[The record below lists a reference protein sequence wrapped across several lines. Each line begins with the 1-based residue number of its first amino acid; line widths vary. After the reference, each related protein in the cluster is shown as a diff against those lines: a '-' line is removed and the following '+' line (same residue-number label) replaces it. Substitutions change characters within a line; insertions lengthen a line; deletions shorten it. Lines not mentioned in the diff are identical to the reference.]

1 MIEIDL
7 LAGGMLHFPAGR
19 RWKKPLPAIKT
30 SQTERMNVTLKS
42 HAVKKRTK
50 ILLIVLLSLVVL
62 AVAAVLIARGVARSF
77 IQSEISTRSD
87 WEIDTGDV
95 ADREASQQV
104 TVYTDPVEASIQ
116 ITQIVP
122 DEYEDEGFTYYDEEV
137 QDRLA
142 YTLLQLTQ
150 EGDYTLESPLAI
162 LNPFGTGSNGLYL
175 YFGTSNPTQVSYT
188 VEAEGYP
195 SYSATANNA
204 GENGFS
210 RVQEFLLIG
219 LVPGEENT
227 VTLLATTRQGREET
241 FSFTIDMPEST
252 SGYDTQL
259 EVVEGDVDPT
269 ELSNGL
275 FYAMGFGDY
284 YGYTFFF
291 DNDGV
296 LRYEMVLEGYHSDRF
311 LWDEDGS
318 LITCVGSQKIA
329 RLNRFGQVTQVF
341 DLGQYEL
348 HHDINWGPEGTILV
362 LATDLEGE
370 TVEDQVLQI
379 DLESGEVSHI
389 VDFTQVFQSY
399 FDITR
404 PVQATDPFGLWSEG
418 EWDWLHLN
426 SLQYDESDNSII
438 VSSRETSTIIK
449 CALGEEP
456 SIVWMAGNP
465 DFWEDTEFAQYS
477 LEAEGDFPFQYG
489 QHDVELMS
497 AEEVEALG
505 FAAAEDGQLYLRVY
519 DNNYYAMSSRDDFQ
533 VEVPE
538 DVGTSNMEDGVASHV
553 YYYLVDQNQ
562 NTFTLVDSFDL
573 PYSSLVSNV
582 KWMGETYV
590 VNNGVHQCFEEY
602 DLEGSLIRQYNYTCT
617 ANGYR
622 VMKDDFEGFWF
633 LEM

>member
-1 MIEIDL
+1 M
-7 LAGGMLHFPAGR
+7 
-19 RWKKPLPAIKT
+19 
-30 SQTERMNVTLKS
+30 KS
-42 HAVKKRTK
+42 HSSSKSHSTKKK
-50 ILLIVLLSLVVL
+50 VIILSCVIAGLAVL
-62 AVAAVLIARGVARSF
+62 ALAAYFIARGVASSF
-77 IQSEISTRSD
+77 IQSEISTRED
-87 WEIDTGDV
+87 WSISTGDV

-104 TVYTDPVEASIQ
+104 TVYTDPVEASIE

-122 DEYEDEGFTYYDEEV
+122 DEYEEEGFTYYDEEV

-150 EGDYTLESPLAI
+150 EENYTLESPLAI

-175 YFGTSNPTQVSYT
+175 YFGTNNPTKVQYT
-188 VEAEGYP
+188 VSVEDESIADYT
-195 SYSATANNA
+195 AWANNA
-204 GENGFS
+204 GEDGFS

-219 LVPGEENT
+219 LVPGQENT
-227 VTLLATTRQGREET
+227 VTLTAYNRQGAQT
-241 FSFTIDMPEST
+241 QSASFTIDMPEPT
-252 SGYDTQL
+252 SGYDVTL
-259 EVVEGDVDPT
+259 ETVDGDSAQ

-275 FYAMGFGDY
+275 YYAMGIGGQ
-284 YGYTFFF
+284 YGYTFFY

-296 LRYEMVLEGYHSDRF
+296 MRYEMVLEGYHSDRF
-311 LWDEDGS
+311 LWDGDGS
-318 LITCVGSQKIA
+318 LITCVGSTKVA
-329 RLNRFGQVTQVF
+329 RLNSFGQVTQVY
-341 DLGQYEL
+341 DLGTYEL
-348 HHDINWGPEGTILV
+348 HHDINWGPEGTILA
-362 LATDLEGE
+362 LATGLEGE

-379 DLESGEVSHI
+379 DLESGEVTHI

-456 SIVWMAGNP
+456 QIVWMAGNP
-465 DFWEDTEFAQYS
+465 DFWEGTDFAQYS
-477 LEAEGDFPFQYG
+477 LEAQGDFSYQYG

-497 AEEVEALG
+497 SEEVEALG
-505 FAAAEDGQLYLRVY
+505 FEAPEEGQLYLRVY

-538 DVGTSNMEDGVASHV
+538 DVGTANMEDGVDSHV
-553 YYYLVDQNQ
+553 YYYLVDEGAG
-562 NTFTLVDSFDL
+562 TFTLVDSFDL
-573 PYSSLVSNV
+573 PYSSLVSNAQ
-582 KWMGETYV
+582 WRGDSYT

-602 DLEGSLIRQYNYTCT
+602 DQQGSLIRQYKYTCT

-622 VMKDDFEGFWF
+622 VMKDDFEGYWF
-633 LEM
+633 LQQ

>member
-1 MIEIDL
+1 M
-7 LAGGMLHFPAGR
+7 
-19 RWKKPLPAIKT
+19 
-30 SQTERMNVTLKS
+30 KS
-42 HAVKKRTK
+42 HSSSKSHSTKKK
-50 ILLIVLLSLVVL
+50 VIILSCVVAGLAVL
-62 AVAAVLIARGVARSF
+62 ALAAYFIARGVASSF
-77 IQSEISTRSD
+77 IQSEISTRED
-87 WEIDTGDV
+87 WSISTGDV

-104 TVYTDPVEASIQ
+104 TVYTDPVEASIE

-122 DEYEDEGFTYYDEEV
+122 DEYEEEGFTYYDEEV

-150 EGDYTLESPLAI
+150 EENYTLESPLAI

-175 YFGTSNPTQVSYT
+175 YFGTNNPTKVQYT
-188 VEAEGYP
+188 VSVEDESIADYT
-195 SYSATANNA
+195 AWANNA
-204 GENGFS
+204 GEDGFS

-227 VTLLATTRQGREET
+227 VTLTAYNRQGAQT
-241 FSFTIDMPEST
+241 QSASFTIDMPEPT
-252 SGYDTQL
+252 SGYDVTL
-259 EVVEGDVDPT
+259 ETVDGDSAQ

-275 FYAMGFGDY
+275 YYAMGIGGQ
-284 YGYTFFF
+284 YGYTFFY

-296 LRYEMVLEGYHSDRF
+296 MRYEMVLEGYHSDRF
-311 LWDEDGS
+311 LWDDDGS
-318 LITCVGSQKIA
+318 LITCVGSTKVA
-329 RLNRFGQVTQVF
+329 RLNRFGQVTQVY
-341 DLGQYEL
+341 DLGTYEL
-348 HHDINWGPEGTILV
+348 HHDINWGPEGTILA

-379 DLESGEVSHI
+379 DLESGEVTHI

-456 SIVWMAGNP
+456 QIVWMAGNP
-465 DFWEDTEFAQYS
+465 DFWEGTDFAQYS
-477 LEAEGDFPFQYG
+477 LEAQGDFSYQYG

-497 AEEVEALG
+497 SEEVEALG
-505 FAAAEDGQLYLRVY
+505 FEAPEEGQLYLRVY

-538 DVGTSNMEDGVASHV
+538 DVGTANMEDGVDSHV
-553 YYYLVDQNQ
+553 YYYLVDEGAG
-562 NTFTLVDSFDL
+562 TFTLVDSFDL
-573 PYSSLVSNV
+573 PYSSLVSNAQ
-582 KWMGETYV
+582 WRGDSYT

-602 DLEGSLIRQYNYTCT
+602 DQQGSLIRQYKYTCT

-622 VMKDDFEGFWF
+622 VMKDDFEGYWF
-633 LEM
+633 LQQ

>member
-1 MIEIDL
+1 M
-7 LAGGMLHFPAGR
+7 
-19 RWKKPLPAIKT
+19 
-30 SQTERMNVTLKS
+30 KS
-42 HAVKKRTK
+42 HSSSKSHSTKKK
-50 ILLIVLLSLVVL
+50 VIILSCVVAGLAVL
-62 AVAAVLIARGVARSF
+62 ALAAYFIARGVASSF
-77 IQSEISTRSD
+77 IQSEISTRED
-87 WEIDTGDV
+87 WSISTGDV

-104 TVYTDPVEASIQ
+104 TVYTGPVEASIE

-122 DEYEDEGFTYYDEEV
+122 DEYEEEGFTYYDEEV

-150 EGDYTLESPLAI
+150 EENYTLESPLAI

-175 YFGTSNPTQVSYT
+175 YFGTNNPTKVQYT
-188 VEAEGYP
+188 VSVEDESIADYT
-195 SYSATANNA
+195 AWANNA
-204 GENGFS
+204 GEDGFS

-219 LVPGEENT
+219 LVPGQENT
-227 VTLLATTRQGREET
+227 VTLTAYNRQGAQT
-241 FSFTIDMPEST
+241 QSASFTIDMPEPT
-252 SGYDTQL
+252 SGYDVTL
-259 EVVEGDVDPT
+259 ETVDGDSAQ

-275 FYAMGFGDY
+275 YYAMGIGGQ
-284 YGYTFFF
+284 YGYTFFY

-296 LRYEMVLEGYHSDRF
+296 MRYEMVLEGYHSDRF
-311 LWDEDGS
+311 LWDDDGS
-318 LITCVGSQKIA
+318 LITCVGSTKVA
-329 RLNRFGQVTQVF
+329 RLNRFGQVTQVY
-341 DLGQYEL
+341 DLGTYEL
-348 HHDINWGPEGTILV
+348 HHDINWGPEGTILA

-379 DLESGEVSHI
+379 DLESGEVTHI

-456 SIVWMAGNP
+456 QIVWMAGNP
-465 DFWEDTEFAQYS
+465 DFWEGTDFAQYS
-477 LEAEGDFPFQYG
+477 LEAQGDFSYQYG

-497 AEEVEALG
+497 SEEVEALG
-505 FAAAEDGQLYLRVY
+505 FEAPEEGQLYLRVY

-538 DVGTSNMEDGVASHV
+538 DVGTANMEDGVDSHV
-553 YYYLVDQNQ
+553 YYYLVDEGAG
-562 NTFTLVDSFDL
+562 TFTLVDSFDL
-573 PYSSLVSNV
+573 PYSSLVSNAQ
-582 KWMGETYV
+582 WRGDSYT

-602 DLEGSLIRQYNYTCT
+602 DQQGSLIRQYKYTCT

-622 VMKDDFEGFWF
+622 VMKDDFEGYWF
-633 LEM
+633 LQQ

>member
-1 MIEIDL
+1 M
-7 LAGGMLHFPAGR
+7 
-19 RWKKPLPAIKT
+19 
-30 SQTERMNVTLKS
+30 KS
-42 HAVKKRTK
+42 HSSSKSHSTKKK
-50 ILLIVLLSLVVL
+50 VIILSCVIAGLAVL
-62 AVAAVLIARGVARSF
+62 ALAAYFIARGVASSF
-77 IQSEISTRSD
+77 IQSEISTRED
-87 WEIDTGDV
+87 WSISTGDV

-104 TVYTDPVEASIQ
+104 TVYTGPVEASIE

-122 DEYEDEGFTYYDEEV
+122 DEYEEEGFTYYDEEV

-150 EGDYTLESPLAI
+150 EGNYTLESPLAI

-175 YFGTSNPTQVSYT
+175 YFGTNNPTKVQYT
-188 VEAEGYP
+188 VSVEDESIADYT
-195 SYSATANNA
+195 AWANNA
-204 GENGFS
+204 GEDGFS

-219 LVPGEENT
+219 LVPGQENT
-227 VTLLATTRQGREET
+227 VTLTAYNRQGAQT
-241 FSFTIDMPEST
+241 QSASFTIDMPEPT
-252 SGYDTQL
+252 SGYDVTL
-259 EVVEGDVDPT
+259 ETVDGDSAQ

-275 FYAMGFGDY
+275 YYAMGIGGQ
-284 YGYTFFF
+284 YGYTFFY

-296 LRYEMVLEGYHSDRF
+296 MRYEMVLEGYHSDRF

-318 LITCVGSQKIA
+318 LITCVGSTKVA
-329 RLNRFGQVTQVF
+329 RLNRFGQVTQVY
-341 DLGQYEL
+341 DLGTYEL
-348 HHDINWGPEGTILV
+348 HHDINWGPEGTILA

-379 DLESGEVSHI
+379 DLESGEVTHI

-399 FDITR
+399 FENTR

-456 SIVWMAGNP
+456 QIVWMAGNP
-465 DFWEDTEFAQYS
+465 DFWEGTDFAQYS
-477 LEAEGDFPFQYG
+477 LEAQGDFSYQYG

-497 AEEVEALG
+497 SEEVEALG
-505 FAAAEDGQLYLRVY
+505 FEAPEEGQLYLRVY

-538 DVGTSNMEDGVASHV
+538 DVGTANMEDGVDSHV
-553 YYYLVDQNQ
+553 YYYLVDEGAG
-562 NTFTLVDSFDL
+562 TFTLVDSFDL
-573 PYSSLVSNV
+573 PYSSLVSNAQ
-582 KWMGETYV
+582 WRGDSYT

-602 DLEGSLIRQYNYTCT
+602 DQQGSLIRQYKYTCT

-622 VMKDDFEGFWF
+622 VMKDDFEGYWF
-633 LEM
+633 LQQ

>member
-1 MIEIDL
+1 M
-7 LAGGMLHFPAGR
+7 
-19 RWKKPLPAIKT
+19 
-30 SQTERMNVTLKS
+30 KS
-42 HAVKKRTK
+42 HSSSKSHSTKKK
-50 ILLIVLLSLVVL
+50 VIILSCVIAGLAVL
-62 AVAAVLIARGVARSF
+62 ALAAYFIARGVASSF
-77 IQSEISTRSD
+77 IQSEISTRED
-87 WEIDTGDV
+87 WSISTGDV

-104 TVYTDPVEASIQ
+104 TVYTGPVEASIE

-122 DEYEDEGFTYYDEEV
+122 DEYEEEGFTYYDEEV

-150 EGDYTLESPLAI
+150 EENYTLESPLAI

-175 YFGTSNPTQVSYT
+175 YFGTNNPTKVQYT
-188 VEAEGYP
+188 VSVEDESIADYT
-195 SYSATANNA
+195 AWANNA
-204 GENGFS
+204 GEDGFS

-219 LVPGEENT
+219 LVPGQENT
-227 VTLLATTRQGREET
+227 VTLTAYNRQGAQT
-241 FSFTIDMPEST
+241 QSASFTIDMPEPT
-252 SGYDTQL
+252 SGYDVTL
-259 EVVEGDVDPT
+259 ETVDGDSAQ

-275 FYAMGFGDY
+275 YYAMGIGGQ
-284 YGYTFFF
+284 YGYTFFY

-296 LRYEMVLEGYHSDRF
+296 MRYEMVLEGYHSDRF
-311 LWDEDGS
+311 LWDGDGS
-318 LITCVGSQKIA
+318 LITCVGSTKVA
-329 RLNRFGQVTQVF
+329 RLNRFGQVTQVY
-341 DLGQYEL
+341 DLGTYEL
-348 HHDINWGPEGTILV
+348 HHDINWGPEGTILA

-379 DLESGEVSHI
+379 DLESGEVTHI

-456 SIVWMAGNP
+456 QIVWMAGNP
-465 DFWEDTEFAQYS
+465 DFWEGTDFAQYS
-477 LEAEGDFPFQYG
+477 LEAQGDFSYQYG

-497 AEEVEALG
+497 SEEVEALG
-505 FAAAEDGQLYLRVY
+505 FEAPEEGQLYLRVY

-538 DVGTSNMEDGVASHV
+538 DVGTANMEDGVDSHV
-553 YYYLVDQNQ
+553 YYYLVDEGAG
-562 NTFTLVDSFDL
+562 TFTLVDSFDL
-573 PYSSLVSNV
+573 PYSSLVSNAQ
-582 KWMGETYV
+582 WRGDSYT

-602 DLEGSLIRQYNYTCT
+602 DQQGSLIRQYKYTCT

-622 VMKDDFEGFWF
+622 VMKDDFEGYWF
-633 LEM
+633 LQQ

>member
-1 MIEIDL
+1 M
-7 LAGGMLHFPAGR
+7 
-19 RWKKPLPAIKT
+19 
-30 SQTERMNVTLKS
+30 KS
-42 HAVKKRTK
+42 HSSSKSHSTKKK
-50 ILLIVLLSLVVL
+50 VIILSCVIAGLAVL
-62 AVAAVLIARGVARSF
+62 ALAAYFIARGVASSF
-77 IQSEISTRSD
+77 IQSEISTRED
-87 WEIDTGDV
+87 WSISTGDV

-104 TVYTDPVEASIQ
+104 TVYTGPVEASIE

-122 DEYEDEGFTYYDEEV
+122 DEYEEEGFTYYDEEV

-150 EGDYTLESPLAI
+150 EENYTLESPLAI

-175 YFGTSNPTQVSYT
+175 YFGTNNPTKVQYT
-188 VEAEGYP
+188 VSVEDESIADYT
-195 SYSATANNA
+195 AWANNA
-204 GENGFS
+204 GEDGFS

-219 LVPGEENT
+219 LVPGQENT
-227 VTLLATTRQGREET
+227 VTLTAYNRQGAQT
-241 FSFTIDMPEST
+241 QSASFTIDMPEPT
-252 SGYDTQL
+252 SGYDVTL
-259 EVVEGDVDPT
+259 ETVDGDSAQ

-275 FYAMGFGDY
+275 YYAMGIGGQ
-284 YGYTFFF
+284 YGYTFFY

-296 LRYEMVLEGYHSDRF
+296 MRYEMVLEGYHSDRF
-311 LWDEDGS
+311 LWDDDGS
-318 LITCVGSQKIA
+318 LITCVGSTEVA
-329 RLNRFGQVTQVF
+329 RLNRFGQVTQVY
-341 DLGQYEL
+341 DLGTYEL
-348 HHDINWGPEGTILV
+348 HHDINWGPEGTILA

-379 DLESGEVSHI
+379 DLESGEVTHI

-456 SIVWMAGNP
+456 QIVWMAGNP
-465 DFWEDTEFAQYS
+465 DFWEGTDFAQYS
-477 LEAEGDFPFQYG
+477 LEAQGDFSYQYG

-497 AEEVEALG
+497 SEEVEALG
-505 FAAAEDGQLYLRVY
+505 FEAPEEGQLYLRVY

-538 DVGTSNMEDGVASHV
+538 DVGTANMEDGVDSHV
-553 YYYLVDQNQ
+553 YYYLVDEGAG
-562 NTFTLVDSFDL
+562 TFTLVDSFDL
-573 PYSSLVSNV
+573 PYSSLVSNAQ
-582 KWMGETYV
+582 WRGDSYT

-602 DLEGSLIRQYNYTCT
+602 DQQGSLIRQYKYTCT

-622 VMKDDFEGFWF
+622 VMKDDFEGYWF
-633 LEM
+633 LQQ

>member
-1 MIEIDL
+1 MNENQ
-7 LAGGMLHFPAGR
+7 PA
-19 RWKKPLPAIKT
+19 KP
-30 SQTERMNVTLKS
+30 R
-42 HAVKKRTK
+42 KKR
-50 ILLIVLLSLVVL
+50 LIVLIVVAALVVL
-62 AVAAVLIARGVARSF
+62 AVAAYFIARTVAHSF

-95 ADREASQQV
+95 ADREAAQQV
-104 TVYTDPVEASIQ
+104 TVYTDPVEATIE

-142 YTLLQLTQ
+142 STLLGLTQ
-150 EGDYTLESPLAI
+150 EGNYTMGSPLAI

-175 YFGTSNPTQVSYT
+175 YFGTSNPTQVQYT
-188 VEAEGYP
+188 VSVEDDAIPDYT
-195 SYSATANNA
+195 AWANNA
-204 GENGFS
+204 GEDGYS
-210 RVQEFLLIG
+210 RVQ
-219 LVPGEENT
+219 
-227 VTLLATTRQGREET
+227 
-241 FSFTIDMPEST
+241 
-252 SGYDTQL
+252 DTQA
-259 EVVEGDVDPT
+259 
-269 ELSNGL
+269 LSNGL
-275 FYAMGFGDY
+275 YYAMGIGGQ
-284 YGYTFFF
+284 YGYTFFY

-296 LRYEMVLEGYHSDRF
+296 MRYEMVLEGYHSDRF

-318 LITCVGSQKIA
+318 LITCVGSTKVA

-348 HHDINWGPEGTILV
+348 HHDINWGPEGTILA

-379 DLESGEVSHI
+379 DLESGEVTHI

-465 DFWEDTEFAQYS
+465 DFWQGTDFAQYS
-477 LEAEGDFPFQYG
+477 LEAQGDFNYQYG
-489 QHDVELMS
+489 QHDVELMP
-497 AEEVEALG
+497 AQEVEALG
-505 FAAAEDGQLYLRVY
+505 FEAAGEGQLYLRVY

-538 DVGTSNMEDGVASHV
+538 EVGTANMEDGVNSHV
-553 YYYLVDQNQ
+553 YYYLVDETAG
-562 NTFTLVDSFDL
+562 TFTLVDSFDV
-573 PYSSLVSNV
+573 PYSSLVSNA
-582 KWMGETYV
+582 KWMGDTYV
-590 VNNGVHQCFEEY
+590 VNNGVHQCYEEY
-602 DLEGSLIRQYNYTCT
+602 DQQGNLIRQYKYTCT

-622 VMKDDFEGFWF
+622 VMKDSFEGFWF
-633 LEM
+633 LPQ

>member
-1 MIEIDL
+1 M
-7 LAGGMLHFPAGR
+7 
-19 RWKKPLPAIKT
+19 
-30 SQTERMNVTLKS
+30 KS
-42 HAVKKRTK
+42 HSSSKSHSTKKK
-50 ILLIVLLSLVVL
+50 VIILSCVIAGLAVL
-62 AVAAVLIARGVARSF
+62 ALAAYFIARGVASSF
-77 IQSEISTRSD
+77 IQSEISTRED
-87 WEIDTGDV
+87 WSISTGDV

-104 TVYTDPVEASIQ
+104 TVYTGPVEASIE

-122 DEYEDEGFTYYDEEV
+122 DEYEEEGFTYYDEEV

-150 EGDYTLESPLAI
+150 EGNYTLESPLAI

-175 YFGTSNPTQVSYT
+175 YFGTNNPTKVQYT
-188 VEAEGYP
+188 VSVEDESIPDYTAW
-195 SYSATANNA
+195 ANNA
-204 GENGFS
+204 GEDGFS

-227 VTLLATTRQGREET
+227 VTFTAYNRQGAQT
-241 FSFTIDMPEST
+241 QSASFTIDMPEPT
-252 SGYDTQL
+252 SGYDVTL
-259 EVVEGDVDPT
+259 ETVDGDSAQ

-275 FYAMGFGDY
+275 YYAMGIGGQ
-284 YGYTFFF
+284 YGYTFFY

-296 LRYEMVLEGYHSDRF
+296 MRYEMVLEGYHSDRF
-311 LWDEDGS
+311 LWDDDGS
-318 LITCVGSQKIA
+318 LITCVGSTKVA
-329 RLNRFGQVTQVF
+329 RLNRFGQVTQVY
-341 DLGQYEL
+341 DLGTYEL
-348 HHDINWGPEGTILV
+348 HHDINWGPEGTILA

-379 DLESGEVSHI
+379 DLESGEVTHI

-456 SIVWMAGNP
+456 QIVWMAGNP
-465 DFWEDTEFAQYS
+465 DFWEGTDFAQYS
-477 LEAEGDFPFQYG
+477 LEAQGDFSYQYG

-497 AEEVEALG
+497 SEEVEALG
-505 FAAAEDGQLYLRVY
+505 FEAPEEGQLYLRVY

-538 DVGTSNMEDGVASHV
+538 DVGTANMEDGVDSHV
-553 YYYLVDQNQ
+553 YYYLVDENAG
-562 NTFTLVDSFDL
+562 TFTLVDSFDL
-573 PYSSLVSNV
+573 PYSSLVSNAQ
-582 KWMGETYV
+582 WRGDSYT

-602 DLEGSLIRQYNYTCT
+602 DQQGSLIRQYKYTCT

-622 VMKDDFEGFWF
+622 VMKDDFEGYWF
-633 LEM
+633 LQQ

>member
-1 MIEIDL
+1 M
-7 LAGGMLHFPAGR
+7 
-19 RWKKPLPAIKT
+19 
-30 SQTERMNVTLKS
+30 KS
-42 HAVKKRTK
+42 HSSSKSHSTKKK
-50 ILLIVLLSLVVL
+50 VIILSCVVAGLAVL
-62 AVAAVLIARGVARSF
+62 ALAAYFIARGVASSF
-77 IQSEISTRSD
+77 IQSEISTRED
-87 WEIDTGDV
+87 WSISTGDV

-104 TVYTDPVEASIQ
+104 TVYTGPVEASIE

-122 DEYEDEGFTYYDEEV
+122 DEYEEEGFTYYDEEA

-150 EGDYTLESPLAI
+150 EGNYTLESPLAI

-175 YFGTSNPTQVSYT
+175 YFGTNNPTKVQYT
-188 VEAEGYP
+188 VSVEDESIADYT
-195 SYSATANNA
+195 AWANNA
-204 GENGFS
+204 GEDGFS

-219 LVPGEENT
+219 LVPGQENT
-227 VTLLATTRQGREET
+227 VTLTAYNRQGAQT
-241 FSFTIDMPEST
+241 QSASFTIDMPEPT
-252 SGYDTQL
+252 SGYDVTL
-259 EVVEGDVDPT
+259 ETVDGDSAQ

-275 FYAMGFGDY
+275 YYAMGIGGQ
-284 YGYTFFF
+284 YGYTFFY

-296 LRYEMVLEGYHSDRF
+296 MRYEMVLEGYHSDRF
-311 LWDEDGS
+311 LWDDDGS
-318 LITCVGSQKIA
+318 LITCVGSTKVA
-329 RLNRFGQVTQVF
+329 RLNRFGQVTQVY
-341 DLGQYEL
+341 DLGTYEL
-348 HHDINWGPEGTILV
+348 HHDINWGPEGTILA

-379 DLESGEVSHI
+379 DLESGEVTHI

-456 SIVWMAGNP
+456 QIVWMAGNP
-465 DFWEDTEFAQYS
+465 DFWEGTDFAQYS
-477 LEAEGDFPFQYG
+477 LEAQGDFSYQYG

-497 AEEVEALG
+497 SEEVEALG
-505 FAAAEDGQLYLRVY
+505 FEAPEEGQLYLRVY

-538 DVGTSNMEDGVASHV
+538 DVGTANMEDGVDSHV
-553 YYYLVDQNQ
+553 YYYLVDEGAG
-562 NTFTLVDSFDL
+562 TFTLVDSFDL
-573 PYSSLVSNV
+573 PYSSLVSNAQ
-582 KWMGETYV
+582 WRGDSYT

-602 DLEGSLIRQYNYTCT
+602 DQQGSLIRQYKYTCT

-622 VMKDDFEGFWF
+622 VMKDDFEGYWF
-633 LEM
+633 LQQ

>member
-1 MIEIDL
+1 M
-7 LAGGMLHFPAGR
+7 
-19 RWKKPLPAIKT
+19 
-30 SQTERMNVTLKS
+30 KS
-42 HAVKKRTK
+42 HSSSKSHSTKKK
-50 ILLIVLLSLVVL
+50 VIILSCVIAGLAVL
-62 AVAAVLIARGVARSF
+62 ALAAYFIARGVASSF
-77 IQSEISTRSD
+77 IQSEISTRED
-87 WEIDTGDV
+87 WSISTGDV

-104 TVYTDPVEASIQ
+104 TVYTGPVEASIE

-122 DEYEDEGFTYYDEEV
+122 DEYEEEGFTYYDEEV

-150 EGDYTLESPLAI
+150 EGNYTLESPLAI

-175 YFGTSNPTQVSYT
+175 YFGTNNPTKVQYT
-188 VEAEGYP
+188 VSVEDESIADYT
-195 SYSATANNA
+195 AWANNA
-204 GENGFS
+204 GEDGFS

-219 LVPGEENT
+219 LVPGQENT
-227 VTLLATTRQGREET
+227 VTLTAYNRQGAQT
-241 FSFTIDMPEST
+241 QSASFTIDMPEPT
-252 SGYDTQL
+252 SGYDVTL
-259 EVVEGDVDPT
+259 ETVDGDSAQ

-275 FYAMGFGDY
+275 YYAMGIGGQ
-284 YGYTFFF
+284 YGYTFFY

-296 LRYEMVLEGYHSDRF
+296 MRYEMVLEGYHSDRF
-311 LWDEDGS
+311 LWDDDGS
-318 LITCVGSQKIA
+318 LITCVGSTKVA
-329 RLNRFGQVTQVF
+329 RLNRFGQVTQVY
-341 DLGQYEL
+341 DLGTYEL
-348 HHDINWGPEGTILV
+348 HHDINWGPEGTILA

-379 DLESGEVSHI
+379 DLESGEVTHI

-456 SIVWMAGNP
+456 QIVWMAGNP
-465 DFWEDTEFAQYS
+465 DFWEGTDFAQYS
-477 LEAEGDFPFQYG
+477 LEAQEDFSYQYG

-497 AEEVEALG
+497 SEEVEALG
-505 FAAAEDGQLYLRVY
+505 FEAPEEGQLYLRVY

-538 DVGTSNMEDGVASHV
+538 DVGTANMEDGVDSHV
-553 YYYLVDQNQ
+553 YYYLVDEGAG
-562 NTFTLVDSFDL
+562 TFTLVDSFDL
-573 PYSSLVSNV
+573 PYSSLVSNAQ
-582 KWMGETYV
+582 WRGDSYT

-602 DLEGSLIRQYNYTCT
+602 DQQGSLIRQYKYTCT

-622 VMKDDFEGFWF
+622 VMKDDFEGYWF
-633 LEM
+633 LQQ

>member
-1 MIEIDL
+1 MK
-7 LAGGMLHFPAGR
+7 AHST
-19 RWKKPLPAIKT
+19 K
-30 SQTERMNVTLKS
+30 
-42 HAVKKRTK
+42 KKRW
-50 ILLIVLLSLVVL
+50 ILCVVLAALVVL
-62 AVAAVLIARGVARSF
+62 AVAVYGIVRLVTHSF
-77 IQSEISTRSD
+77 IQSEIQTRES
-87 WEIDTGDV
+87 WEIDTGDL
-95 ADREASQQV
+95 AEREAAQQV
-104 TVYTDPVEASIQ
+104 TVYTDPVEASIEISQ
-116 ITQIVP
+116 IIP

-142 YTLLQLTQ
+142 STLLQLTQ
-150 EGDYTLESPLAI
+150 EGNYTLEAPLAI

-175 YFGTSNPTQVSYT
+175 YFGTDNPTQVTYT
-188 VEAEGYP
+188 VQAEGYP
-195 SYSATANNA
+195 DYVATANNA
-204 GENGFS
+204 GEDGYS

-227 VTLLATTRQGREET
+227 VTLQAVNRQGRERT
-241 FSFTIDMPEST
+241 ATFTIAMPEPV
-252 SGYDTQL
+252 SGYDVTL
-259 EVVEGDVDPT
+259 ETVDGDSSQA
-269 ELSNGL
+269 LSDGL
-275 FYAMGFGDY
+275 YYAMGLGGQ

-296 LRYEMVLEGYHSDRF
+296 MRYEMVLEGYHSDRF

-318 LITCVGSQKIA
+318 LITCVGSNKVA

-348 HHDINWGPEGTILV
+348 HHDINWGPEGTILA
-362 LATDLEGE
+362 LATDTQGE

-379 DLESGEVSHI
+379 DLESGQVTHV

-399 FDITR
+399 VDITR

-426 SLQYDESDNSII
+426 SIQYDERDNSII

-456 SIVWMAGNP
+456 HILWMAGNP
-465 DFWEDTEFAQYS
+465 DFWEDTEFSTYS
-477 LEAEGDFPFQYG
+477 LEAEGDFPYQYG
-489 QHDVELMS
+489 QHDVELMTT
-497 AEEVEALG
+497 AEVDALG
-505 FAAAEDGQLYLRVY
+505 FAQAEEGQLYLRVY

-538 DVGTSNMEDGVASHV
+538 DVGTANMEDGVNSHV
-553 YYYLVDQNQ
+553 YYYLVDENAG
-562 NTFTLVDSFDL
+562 TFTLVDTFDL
-573 PYSSLVSNV
+573 PYSSLVSNAQ
-582 KWMGETYV
+582 WRGDSYT

-602 DLEGSLIRQYNYTCT
+602 DLEGNLIRQYKYTCT

-622 VMKDDFEGFWF
+622 VMKDDFAGFWF
-633 LEM
+633 LQL

>member
-1 MIEIDL
+1 M
-7 LAGGMLHFPAGR
+7 
-19 RWKKPLPAIKT
+19 
-30 SQTERMNVTLKS
+30 KS
-42 HAVKKRTK
+42 HSSSKSHSTKKK
-50 ILLIVLLSLVVL
+50 VIILSCVIAGLAVL
-62 AVAAVLIARGVARSF
+62 ALAAYFIARGVASSF
-77 IQSEISTRSD
+77 IQSEISTRED
-87 WEIDTGDV
+87 WSISTGDV

-104 TVYTDPVEASIQ
+104 TVYTGPVEASIE

-122 DEYEDEGFTYYDEEV
+122 DEYEEEGFTYYDEEV

-150 EGDYTLESPLAI
+150 EGNYTLESPLAI

-175 YFGTSNPTQVSYT
+175 YFGTNNPTKVQYT
-188 VEAEGYP
+188 VSVEDESIADYT
-195 SYSATANNA
+195 AWANNA
-204 GENGFS
+204 GEDGFS

-227 VTLLATTRQGREET
+227 VTLTAYNRQGAQT
-241 FSFTIDMPEST
+241 QSASFTIDMPEPT
-252 SGYDTQL
+252 SGYDVTL
-259 EVVEGDVDPT
+259 ETVDGDSAQ

-275 FYAMGFGDY
+275 YYAMGIGGQ
-284 YGYTFFF
+284 YGYTFFY

-296 LRYEMVLEGYHSDRF
+296 MRYEMVLEGYHSDRF
-311 LWDEDGS
+311 LWDGDGS
-318 LITCVGSQKIA
+318 LITCVGSTKVA
-329 RLNRFGQVTQVF
+329 RLNRFGQVTQVY
-341 DLGQYEL
+341 DLGTYEL
-348 HHDINWGPEGTILV
+348 HHDINWGPEGTILA

-379 DLESGEVSHI
+379 DLESGEVTHI

-456 SIVWMAGNP
+456 QIVWMAGNP
-465 DFWEDTEFAQYS
+465 DFWEGTDFAQYS
-477 LEAEGDFPFQYG
+477 LEAQGDFSYQYG

-497 AEEVEALG
+497 SEEVEALG
-505 FAAAEDGQLYLRVY
+505 FEAPEEGQLYLRVY

-538 DVGTSNMEDGVASHV
+538 DVGTANMEDGVDSHV
-553 YYYLVDQNQ
+553 YYYLVDEGAG
-562 NTFTLVDSFDL
+562 TFTLVDSFDL
-573 PYSSLVSNV
+573 PYSSLVSNAQ
-582 KWMGETYV
+582 WRGDSYT

-602 DLEGSLIRQYNYTCT
+602 DQQGSLIRQYKYTCT

-622 VMKDDFEGFWF
+622 VMKDDFEGYWF
-633 LEM
+633 LQQ

>member
-1 MIEIDL
+1 M
-7 LAGGMLHFPAGR
+7 
-19 RWKKPLPAIKT
+19 
-30 SQTERMNVTLKS
+30 KS
-42 HAVKKRTK
+42 HSSSKSHSTKKK
-50 ILLIVLLSLVVL
+50 VIILSCVIAGLAVL
-62 AVAAVLIARGVARSF
+62 ALAAYFIARGVASSF
-77 IQSEISTRSD
+77 IQSEISTRED
-87 WEIDTGDV
+87 WSISTGDV

-104 TVYTDPVEASIQ
+104 TVYTGPVEASIE

-122 DEYEDEGFTYYDEEV
+122 DEYEEEGFTYYDEEV

-150 EGDYTLESPLAI
+150 EGNYTLESPLAI

-175 YFGTSNPTQVSYT
+175 YFGTNNPTKVQYT
-188 VEAEGYP
+188 VSVEDESIADYT
-195 SYSATANNA
+195 AWANNA
-204 GENGFS
+204 GEDGFS

-227 VTLLATTRQGREET
+227 VTLTAYNRQGAQT
-241 FSFTIDMPEST
+241 QSASFTIDMPEPT
-252 SGYDTQL
+252 SGYDVTL
-259 EVVEGDVDPT
+259 ETVDGDSAQ

-275 FYAMGFGDY
+275 YYAMGIGGQ
-284 YGYTFFF
+284 YGYTFFY

-296 LRYEMVLEGYHSDRF
+296 MRYEMVLEGYHSDRF
-311 LWDEDGS
+311 LWDDDGS
-318 LITCVGSQKIA
+318 LITCVGSTKVA
-329 RLNRFGQVTQVF
+329 RLNRFGQVTQVY
-341 DLGQYEL
+341 DLGTYEL
-348 HHDINWGPEGTILV
+348 HHDINWGPEGTILA

-379 DLESGEVSHI
+379 DLESGEVTHI

-399 FDITR
+399 FENTR

-456 SIVWMAGNP
+456 QIVWMAGNP
-465 DFWEDTEFAQYS
+465 DFWEGTDFAQYS
-477 LEAEGDFPFQYG
+477 LEAQGDFSYQYG

-497 AEEVEALG
+497 SEEVEALG
-505 FAAAEDGQLYLRVY
+505 FEAPEEGQLYLRVY

-538 DVGTSNMEDGVASHV
+538 DVGTANMEDGVDSHV
-553 YYYLVDQNQ
+553 YYYLVDEGAG
-562 NTFTLVDSFDL
+562 TFTLVDSFDL
-573 PYSSLVSNV
+573 PYSSLVSNAQ
-582 KWMGETYV
+582 WRGDSYT

-602 DLEGSLIRQYNYTCT
+602 DQQGSLIRQYKYTCT

-622 VMKDDFEGFWF
+622 VMKDDFEGYWF
-633 LEM
+633 LQQ

>member
-122 DEYEDEGFTYYDEEV
+122 DEYEDEGFTYYDENV

-175 YFGTSNPTQVSYT
+175 YFGTSNPTQVSYA

-241 FSFTIDMPEST
+241 FSITIDMPEST

-538 DVGTSNMEDGVASHV
+538 DVGTSNMEDGVTSHV

-602 DLEGSLIRQYNYTCT
+602 DLEGRLIRQYNYTCT

-622 VMKDDFEGFWF
+622 VMKDSFQGFWF